1 MSGRTGRVQVRMR
14 EKYPHVLFV
23 HCYAHQLNLVMQK
36 ISSCIPLIK
45 IFFANLSSFSN
56 FFSMSPKRMAQ
67 LDHII
72 SQRVARGS
80 ATRWNFHGR
89 TVNSVYEMKEDL
101 IACFS
106 AIMNGSGWDTSSISE
121 ASGLKRWLEDS
132 TFLFFLDLFHQI
144 FPHIELLFS
153 VFQSRRTSISLVAD
167 AVRSCIEAIQTL
179 RDDIDE
185 VAEQYQSDHS
195 VSKETVLLQK
205 KNVT

>member
-1 MSGRTGRVQVRMR
+1 
-14 EKYPHVLFV
+14 
-23 HCYAHQLNLVMQK
+23 
-36 ISSCIPLIK
+36 
-45 IFFANLSSFSN
+45 
-56 FFSMSPKRMAQ
+56 MAQ

-144 FPHIELLFS
+144 FPHIEFLFS

-167 AVRSCIEAIQTL
+167 AVRACIEAIQTL

-185 VAEQYQSDHS
+185 ISEQYQSDARSFSIERNRAAAKEACDVIS
-195 VSKETVLLQK
+195 VQLARSFLKYLICRSIQVDQPFTLR
-205 KNVT
+205 